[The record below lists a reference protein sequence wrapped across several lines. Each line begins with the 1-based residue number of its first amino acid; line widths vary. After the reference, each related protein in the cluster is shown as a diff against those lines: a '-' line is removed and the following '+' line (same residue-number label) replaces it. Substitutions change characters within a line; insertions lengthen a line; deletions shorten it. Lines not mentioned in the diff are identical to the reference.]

1 MKLINQIITKKD
13 EIIAKK
19 DEELLELKSNVY
31 VSYINLQKLTKR
43 IGTQLDPDNVALKV
57 EIEKSKAVE
66 LSLRKQIKNLEIS
79 FFIKFI
85 FFN

>member
-1 MKLINQIITKKD
+1 MKLIKQIITKKD